1 MIKPSLS
8 SLVAVTMIST
18 VATAAPSHRHKV
30 RRANLAAMNLTP
42 TKIAVPQIPTP
53 YFAPDRTPTAFRY
66 ALPEPGMGAVIGYK
80 PDGDIRPIPSYE
92 VNQANAIG
100 FSQPTSS
107 VGAALAYRF

>member
-1 MIKPSLS
+1 
-8 SLVAVTMIST
+8 
-18 VATAAPSHRHKV
+18 
-30 RRANLAAMNLTP
+30 
-42 TKIAVPQIPTP
+42 
-53 YFAPDRTPTAFRY
+53 
-66 ALPEPGMGAVIGYK
+66 VIGYK